1 MITGLVTGGLML
13 AVSAIL
19 IGGAFR
25 NGPSV
30 QVGMPAEGAR
40 TRLPHPDASRLLQPK
55 AGRYR
60 IPVTRPGRVATP
72 VPSRR
77 NGPPYA
83 GGTRAPGS
91 PRPDTSR
98 TPAGTPSKTPEATPS
113 ASPSQSQSHDV
124 SPTPAGHPYHTRPTL
139 QEAGQAEVRPTA
151 TPEPH
156 HSPRSR
162 PAKTPKPPRR

>member
-25 NGPSV
+25 NGPSI
-30 QVGMPAEGAR
+30 QVGMPAEGVR
-40 TRLPHPDASRLLQPK
+40 TRAPHPDASRLLQPK

-60 IPVTRPGRVATP
+60 IPVTRPGRIATP
-72 VPSRR
+72 APSRR
-77 NGPPYA
+77 NGPPYP

-91 PRPDTSR
+91 PRPEPSR
-98 TPAGTPSKTPEATPS
+98 TPAGTPSATPS
-113 ASPSQSQSHDV
+113 PSPSQDV
-124 SPTPAGHPYHTRPTL
+124 SPTPGRRPYGTRPTL
-139 QEAGQAEVRPTA
+139 QEAGQAEVRPTT

-156 HSPRSR
+156 LSPRTRTSR
-162 PAKTPKPPRR
+162 TPKPPRR